1 MKITPPNYAAGEAF
15 GINNL
20 GDVVGEVLASDTT
33 PRPTKWL
40 VNGAIVVYLD
50 MAAAS
55 FADINDTRDV
65 VGTDIGGWGHA
76 IPFVRKGNE
85 QLITFESSFMHS
97 GRDIAN
103 DGTIALGNPWYTSW
117 SVPPY
122 TTTAGLGAG
131 SIIEISDKGRFVG
144 LTVETPK
151 RAITYR
157 NSTANMATLPNL
169 PGGTSASA
177 LGVNKCGTIVGAA
190 QDAQGNARPV
200 RWVRSI
206 CDQ

>member
-1 MKITPPNYAAGEAF
+1 MKITPPNYAEGEAL

-20 GDVVGEVLASDTT
+20 GDVVGEVIAADTT
-33 PRPTKWL
+33 PRPVKWL
-40 VNGAIVVYLD
+40 VNGAIVVYTD
-50 MAAAS
+50 MAAAT
-55 FADINDTRDV
+55 FADINDTRDA

-85 QLITFESSFMHS
+85 QLITWESSFMYS

-103 DGTIALGNPWYTSW
+103 DGTVALGNPLGTWW
-117 SVPPY
+117 SAPPY
-122 TTTAGLGAG
+122 TTTVGLGLG

-144 LTVETPK
+144 LTSNTPT

-157 NSTANMATLPNL
+157 NSTATMATLPNL
-169 PGGTSASA
+169 PGGTTAKA
-177 LGVNKCGTIVGAA
+177 LGVNTCGTIVGVAE
-190 QDAQGNARPV
+190 DAQGNARPV
-200 RWVRSI
+200 RWAKSI